1 MSGLQNSLGQMCE
14 ENCCDEEES
23 KAKEGGQ
30 HSKKSAP
37 RHNATFGQAI
47 VDSSPNITHQH

>member
-23 KAKEGGQ
+23 KAKEGRQ